1 MKKNIVFWSALVA
14 LVFLS
19 QGKAL
24 ANEVPGGTTTINGDN
39 IVLEAPVKAG
49 QSEANETQAPKEELG
64 QNDSVSLRSR
74 MAVAPATQAQTL
86 AVYRMYNANSGE
98 HFYTKNS
105 YERDSLKN
113 IGWNYE
119 GVGWQA
125 PESGSPVYR
134 LYNPNSGEH
143 FYTLSAYERDDLRK
157 HGWNYE
163 SISFNSA
170 ANTGIPVYRVYNPNS
185 GWHHYTLISYE
196 RDSLVK
202 AGWRNEGVAWYAANN
217 GQTNNDNYRLLGVR
231 NYDQYALGAPSG
243 CEGAALLQAL
253 QYKGKITNWGLVQ
266 FLNTIPKSTD
276 GSPNSGFVGSPFVEA
291 SNVYSAIYPGPL
303 SNWAKKYDTNVQNI
317 SGTSVDGLINE
328 VKNGNP
334 VVVWVTINF
343 QPVRWG
349 AWPFGSAVNN
359 NQAVTLD
366 GFNKSSNQV
375 HVSDSISGSYWLNRA
390 TFETI
395 YNARKYAVA
404 VR

>member
-39 IVLEAPVKAG
+39 VVLEAPVKAG

-74 MAVAPATQAQTL
+74 MAVAPATQAQTQ

>member
-359 NQAVTLD
+359 NHAVTLD
-366 GFNKSSNQV
+366 GFNKSSNQIGRA
-375 HVSDSISGSYWLNRA
+375 HV
-390 TFETI
+390 
-395 YNARKYAVA
+395 
-404 VR
+404 

>member
-1 MKKNIVFWSALVA
+1 MA

-39 IVLEAPVKAG
+39 VVLEAPVKAG

-328 VKNGNP
+328 VKKGNP

-366 GFNKSSNQV
+366 GFNKSSQ
-375 HVSDSISGSYWLNRA
+375 SGSC
-390 TFETI
+390 F
-395 YNARKYAVA
+395 
-404 VR
+404 

>member
-1 MKKNIVFWSALVA
+1 MA

-39 IVLEAPVKAG
+39 VVLEAPVKAG

-253 QYKGKITNWGLVQ
+253 QYKGKITNCGLVQ